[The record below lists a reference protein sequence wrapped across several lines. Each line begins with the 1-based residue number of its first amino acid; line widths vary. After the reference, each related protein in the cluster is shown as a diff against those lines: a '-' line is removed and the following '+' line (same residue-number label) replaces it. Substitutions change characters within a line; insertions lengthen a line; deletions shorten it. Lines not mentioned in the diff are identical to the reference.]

1 MKLPREQPSANSV
14 SDRDNKEIDDED
26 GDTQNEDYQEIKS
39 IVQEFAAA
47 YFGNDICA
55 VKKYLAS
62 TYEGNVDIYGEIGA
76 INILKIKGLS
86 DEEKIK
92 SEKCEVSLEFTDS
105 SAEDMLLYL
114 TLTFVKED
122 EGWKVQ
128 FYGIEG

>member
-1 MKLPREQPSANSV
+1 MKLPSEQPSANSV

-62 TYEGNVDIYGEIGA
+62 TYEGNVDIYGEISA
-76 INILKIKGLS
+76 INILEVKGLS
-86 DEEKIK
+86 
-92 SEKCEVSLEFTDS
+92 
-105 SAEDMLLYL
+105 
-114 TLTFVKED
+114 
-122 EGWKVQ
+122 G
-128 FYGIEG
+128 